1 MTTPEE
7 YLADERRLDWQEQ
20 QAEMQREREEK
31 ILEDLGHIEAAGMI
45 EEAARLRDF
54 LCLPREP
61 KRRHAPVWDGV
72 SDPF

>member
-31 ILEDLGHIEAAGMI
+31 ILEDLGHIEAAGML
-45 EEAARLRDF
+45 EEAATLRDGLGWPGASRPIRPF
-54 LCLPREP
+54 DDGEP
-61 KRRHAPVWDGV
+61 A
-72 SDPF
+72 